1 MLEPQEIQR
10 LEKLYESYSKK
21 HNGLF
26 SKFFNTK
33 NSKIFIIEFFLIIVL
48 LVALI
53 VLSIEKTPNEAKVAE
68 QIPAQNATMAKTVA
82 KISEKNETNA
92 SILSELKQ
100 KSEVAKA
107 KFEEGKKQDELAN
120 KIAKKLE
127 EVVKINETNDT
138 SKNDPKRQRSSQG
151 WLKLNIPDEEPLT
164 EQNGINGMS
173 VPQDEV
179 IDLEAKPARKRVN
192 IQVTSASN
200 EESVLREQFLKTNNP
215 TIALELARL
224 NFRNNNFKEAIKW
237 SLAAN
242 DIDNS
247 LEESWI
253 IFAKSKYKLKQSDDA
268 IKALREY
275 NKNLNKAS
283 INELIN
289 KIKSGTL

>member
-10 LEKLYESYSKK
+10 LEKLYESYKK
-21 HNGLF
+21 KNGGFLH
-26 SKFFNTK
+26 KIFNAK
-33 NSKIFIIEFFLIIVL
+33 NSKILIIELLLIIIL
-48 LVALI
+48 LAALI
-53 VLSIEKTPNEAKVAE
+53 VLSLEKAPSLASKSDKVLAK
-68 QIPAQNATMAKTVA
+68 NATTV
-82 KISEKNETNA
+82 KMVEKNETNV
-92 SILSELKQ
+92 SVFSELKQ

-107 KFEEGKKQDELAN
+107 KFEEGKKQDELAD

-151 WLKLNIPDEEPLT
+151 WLKLNIPDEEPLS
-164 EQNGINGMS
+164 EQNGMS

-179 IDLEAKPARKRVN
+179 IDLESKPARKRVN

-200 EESVLREQFLKTNNP
+200 EESMLREQFLKTNNP

>member
-10 LEKLYESYSKK
+10 LEKLYESYKK
-21 HNGLF
+21 KNGGFLH
-26 SKFFNTK
+26 KIFNTK
-33 NSKIFIIEFFLIIVL
+33 NSKILIIELLLIIIL
-48 LVALI
+48 LAALI
-53 VLSIEKTPNEAKVAE
+53 ALSIEKTPSLASKSDKVLAK
-68 QIPAQNATMAKTVA
+68 NATAVKMV
-82 KISEKNETNA
+82 EKNETNV
-92 SILSELKQ
+92 SVLSDLKQ

-107 KFEEGKKQDELAN
+107 KFEEGKKQDELAD

-164 EQNGINGMS
+164 EQNGIS

-179 IDLEAKPARKRVN
+179 IDLESKPARKRVN

-268 IKALREY
+268 VKALREY

>member
-10 LEKLYESYSKK
+10 LEKLYESYKK
-21 HNGLF
+21 KNGGFLH
-26 SKFFNTK
+26 KIFNAK
-33 NSKIFIIEFFLIIVL
+33 NSKILIIELLLIIIL
-48 LVALI
+48 LAALI
-53 VLSIEKTPNEAKVAE
+53 VLSIEKAPSLANKSDKVLAK
-68 QIPAQNATMAKTVA
+68 NATTIKMV
-82 KISEKNETNA
+82 EKNETNV
-92 SILSELKQ
+92 SVLSELRQ

-107 KFEEGKKQDELAN
+107 KFEEGKKQDELAD

-164 EQNGINGMS
+164 EQNGIS

-179 IDLEAKPARKRVN
+179 IDLESKPARKRVN

-200 EESVLREQFLKTNNP
+200 EESMLREQFLKTNNP

-268 IKALREY
+268 VKALREY

>member
-10 LEKLYESYSKK
+10 LEKLYESYKK
-21 HNGLF
+21 KNGGFLH
-26 SKFFNTK
+26 KIFNAK
-33 NSKIFIIEFFLIIVL
+33 NSKILIIELLLIIIL
-48 LVALI
+48 LAALI
-53 VLSIEKTPNEAKVAE
+53 VLSIEKTPSLASKSDKFLAK
-68 QIPAQNATMAKTVA
+68 NATTV
-82 KISEKNETNA
+82 KMVEKNETNA
-92 SILSELKQ
+92 SVLSELKQ

-107 KFEEGKKQDELAN
+107 KFEEGKKQDELAD

-164 EQNGINGMS
+164 EQNGIS

-179 IDLEAKPARKRVN
+179 IDLESKPARKRVN

-200 EESVLREQFLKTNNP
+200 EESVLRDQFLKTNNP

-268 IKALREY
+268 VKALREY

>member
-10 LEKLYESYSKK
+10 LEKLYESYKK
-21 HNGLF
+21 KNGGFLH
-26 SKFFNTK
+26 KIFNAK
-33 NSKIFIIEFFLIIVL
+33 NSKILIIELLLIIIL
-48 LVALI
+48 LAALI
-53 VLSIEKTPNEAKVAE
+53 ALSIEKTPSLASKSDKFLAK
-68 QIPAQNATMAKTVA
+68 NATAVKMV
-82 KISEKNETNA
+82 EKNETNA

-107 KFEEGKKQDELAN
+107 KFEEGKKQDELAD

-138 SKNDPKRQRSSQG
+138 LKNDPKRQRSSQG

-164 EQNGINGMS
+164 EQNGIS

-179 IDLEAKPARKRVN
+179 IDLESKPARKRVN

-268 IKALREY
+268 VKALREY

>member
-10 LEKLYESYSKK
+10 LEKLYESYKK
-21 HNGLF
+21 KNGGFLH
-26 SKFFNTK
+26 KIFNAK
-33 NSKIFIIEFFLIIVL
+33 NSKILIIELLLIIIL
-48 LVALI
+48 LAALI
-53 VLSIEKTPNEAKVAE
+53 VLSIEKTPSLASKSDKFLAK
-68 QIPAQNATMAKTVA
+68 NATAVKMV
-82 KISEKNETNA
+82 EKNETNA

-107 KFEEGKKQDELAN
+107 KFEEGKKQDELAD

-138 SKNDPKRQRSSQG
+138 SKNEPKRQRSSQG

-164 EQNGINGMS
+164 EQNGIS

-179 IDLEAKPARKRVN
+179 IDLESKPARKRVN

-200 EESVLREQFLKTNNP
+200 EESMLREQFLKTNNP

-268 IKALREY
+268 VKALREY

>member
-10 LEKLYESYSKK
+10 LEKLYESYKK
-21 HNGLF
+21 KNGGFLH
-26 SKFFNTK
+26 KIFNAK
-33 NSKIFIIEFFLIIVL
+33 NSKILIIELLLIIIL
-48 LVALI
+48 LSALI
-53 VLSIEKTPNEAKVAE
+53 ALSIEKTPSLASKSDKFLAK
-68 QIPAQNATMAKTVA
+68 NATAVKMV
-82 KISEKNETNA
+82 EKNETNA
-92 SILSELKQ
+92 SMLSELKQ

-107 KFEEGKKQDELAN
+107 KFEEGKKQDELAD

-138 SKNDPKRQRSSQG
+138 LKNDPKRQRSSQG

-164 EQNGINGMS
+164 EQNGIS

-179 IDLEAKPARKRVN
+179 IDLESKPARKRVN

-200 EESVLREQFLKTNNP
+200 EESMLREQFLKTNNP

-268 IKALREY
+268 VKALMEY

>member
-10 LEKLYESYSKK
+10 LEKLYESYKK
-21 HNGLF
+21 KNGGFLH
-26 SKFFNTK
+26 KIFNAK
-33 NSKIFIIEFFLIIVL
+33 NSKILIIELLLIIIL
-48 LVALI
+48 LAALI
-53 VLSIEKTPNEAKVAE
+53 VLSIEKTPSLASKSDKVLAK
-68 QIPAQNATMAKTVA
+68 NATAVKMV
-82 KISEKNETNA
+82 EKNETNA
-92 SILSELKQ
+92 SVLSELKQ

-107 KFEEGKKQDELAN
+107 KFEEGKKQDELAD

-151 WLKLNIPDEEPLT
+151 WLKLNIPDEEPLS
-164 EQNGINGMS
+164 EQNGMS

-179 IDLEAKPARKRVN
+179 IDLESKPARKRVN

-268 IKALREY
+268 VKALREY

>member
-10 LEKLYESYSKK
+10 LEKLYESYKK
-21 HNGLF
+21 KNGGFLH
-26 SKFFNTK
+26 KIFNAK
-33 NSKIFIIEFFLIIVL
+33 NSKILIIELLLIIIL
-48 LVALI
+48 LAALI
-53 VLSIEKTPNEAKVAE
+53 VLSLEKAPSLANKSDKVLAK
-68 QIPAQNATMAKTVA
+68 NATAVKMV
-82 KISEKNETNA
+82 EKNETNA

-107 KFEEGKKQDELAN
+107 KFEEGKKQDELAD

-151 WLKLNIPDEEPLT
+151 WLKLNIPDEEQLT
-164 EQNGINGMS
+164 EQNGIS

-179 IDLEAKPARKRVN
+179 IDLESKPARKRVN

-253 IFAKSKYKLKQSDDA
+253 IFAKSKYKLKQKDDA
-268 IKALREY
+268 IKALNEY

-283 INELIN
+283 INTLIS
-289 KIKSGTL
+289 KMRDGTL

>member
-10 LEKLYESYSKK
+10 LEKLYESYKK
-21 HNGLF
+21 KNGGFLH
-26 SKFFNTK
+26 KIFNAK
-33 NSKIFIIEFFLIIVL
+33 NSKILIIELLLIIIL
-48 LVALI
+48 LAALI
-53 VLSIEKTPNEAKVAE
+53 VLSLEKAPSLANKSDKVLAK
-68 QIPAQNATMAKTVA
+68 NATTV
-82 KISEKNETNA
+82 KMVEKNETNV
-92 SILSELKQ
+92 SVLGEIKQ

-107 KFEEGKKQDELAN
+107 KFEEGKKQDELAD

-164 EQNGINGMS
+164 EQNGIS

-179 IDLEAKPARKRVN
+179 IDLESKPARKRVN

-268 IKALREY
+268 VKALREY

>member
-10 LEKLYESYSKK
+10 LEKLYESYKK
-21 HNGLF
+21 KNGGFLH
-26 SKFFNTK
+26 KIFNAK
-33 NSKIFIIEFFLIIVL
+33 NSKILIIELLLIIIL
-48 LVALI
+48 LAALI
-53 VLSIEKTPNEAKVAE
+53 VLSLEKAPSLANKSDKVLTK
-68 QIPAQNATMAKTVA
+68 NATTV
-82 KISEKNETNA
+82 KMVEKNETNV
-92 SILSELKQ
+92 SVLSELKQ
-100 KSEVAKA
+100 KSEVAKT
-107 KFEEGKKQDELAN
+107 KFEEGKKQDELAD

-164 EQNGINGMS
+164 EQNGIS

-179 IDLEAKPARKRVN
+179 IDLESKPARKRVN

-200 EESVLREQFLKTNNP
+200 EESVLRDQFLKTNNP

-268 IKALREY
+268 VKALREY

>member
-10 LEKLYESYSKK
+10 LEKLYESYKK
-21 HNGLF
+21 KNGGFLHKIF
-26 SKFFNTK
+26 TAK
-33 NSKIFIIEFFLIIVL
+33 NSKILIIELLLIIIL
-48 LVALI
+48 LAALI
-53 VLSIEKTPNEAKVAE
+53 VLSLEKAPSLANKSDKVLAK
-68 QIPAQNATMAKTVA
+68 NATTV
-82 KISEKNETNA
+82 KMVEKNETNV
-92 SILSELKQ
+92 SVLSELKQ

-107 KFEEGKKQDELAN
+107 KFEEGKKQDELAD

-138 SKNDPKRQRSSQG
+138 LKNDPKRQRSSQG

-164 EQNGINGMS
+164 EQNGIS

-179 IDLEAKPARKRVN
+179 IDLESKPARKRVN

-200 EESVLREQFLKTNNP
+200 EESMLREQFLKTNNP

-268 IKALREY
+268 VKALREY

>member
-10 LEKLYESYSKK
+10 LEKLYESYKK
-21 HNGLF
+21 KNGGFLH
-26 SKFFNTK
+26 KIFNAK
-33 NSKIFIIEFFLIIVL
+33 NSKILIIELLLIIIL
-48 LVALI
+48 LAALI
-53 VLSIEKTPNEAKVAE
+53 VLSLEKAPSLANKSDKVLTK
-68 QIPAQNATMAKTVA
+68 NATTV
-82 KISEKNETNA
+82 KMVEKNETNV
-92 SILSELKQ
+92 SVLSELKQ

-107 KFEEGKKQDELAN
+107 KFEEGKKQDELAD

-151 WLKLNIPDEEPLT
+151 WLKLSIPDEEPLT
-164 EQNGINGMS
+164 EQNGIS

-179 IDLEAKPARKRVN
+179 IDLESKPARKRVN

-268 IKALREY
+268 VKALREY

>member
-10 LEKLYESYSKK
+10 LEKLYESYKK
-21 HNGLF
+21 KNGGFLH
-26 SKFFNTK
+26 KIFNAK
-33 NSKIFIIEFFLIIVL
+33 NSKILIIELLLIIIL
-48 LVALI
+48 LAALI
-53 VLSIEKTPNEAKVAE
+53 ALSIEKTPSLASKSDKVLAK
-68 QIPAQNATMAKTVA
+68 NATTV
-82 KISEKNETNA
+82 KMVEKNETNV
-92 SILSELKQ
+92 SVLSELKQ

-107 KFEEGKKQDELAN
+107 KFEEGKKQDELAD

-138 SKNDPKRQRSSQG
+138 SKNEPKRQRSSQG

-164 EQNGINGMS
+164 EQNGIS

-179 IDLEAKPARKRVN
+179 IDLESKPARKRVN

-268 IKALREY
+268 VKALREY

>member
-10 LEKLYESYSKK
+10 LEKLYESYKK
-21 HNGLF
+21 KNGGFLH
-26 SKFFNTK
+26 KIFNAK
-33 NSKIFIIEFFLIIVL
+33 NSKILIIELLLIIIL
-48 LVALI
+48 LAALI
-53 VLSIEKTPNEAKVAE
+53 VLSLEKAPSLANKSDKVLAK
-68 QIPAQNATMAKTVA
+68 NATTV
-82 KISEKNETNA
+82 KMVEKNETNV
-92 SILSELKQ
+92 SVLSELKQ

-107 KFEEGKKQDELAN
+107 KFEEGKKQDELAD

-164 EQNGINGMS
+164 EQNGIS

-179 IDLEAKPARKRVN
+179 IDIESKPARKRVN

>member
-10 LEKLYESYSKK
+10 LEKLYESYKK
-21 HNGLF
+21 KNGGFLH
-26 SKFFNTK
+26 KIFNAK
-33 NSKIFIIEFFLIIVL
+33 NSKILIIELLLIIIL
-48 LVALI
+48 LAALI
-53 VLSIEKTPNEAKVAE
+53 VLSIGKAPSLANKSDKVLAK
-68 QIPAQNATMAKTVA
+68 NATTV
-82 KISEKNETNA
+82 KMVEKNETNV
-92 SILSELKQ
+92 SVLSELKQ

-107 KFEEGKKQDELAN
+107 KFEEGKKQDELAD

-138 SKNDPKRQRSSQG
+138 SKNDPKKQRNSQG
-151 WLKLNIPDEEPLT
+151 WLKLNIPDEESLT
-164 EQNGINGMS
+164 EQNGIS

-179 IDLEAKPARKRVN
+179 IDLESKPARKRVN

-253 IFAKSKYKLKQSDDA
+253 IFAKSKYKLKQSNDA
-268 IKALREY
+268 VKALREY

>member
-10 LEKLYESYSKK
+10 LEKLYESYKK
-21 HNGLF
+21 KNGGFLH
-26 SKFFNTK
+26 KIFNAK
-33 NSKIFIIEFFLIIVL
+33 NSKILIIELLLIIIL
-48 LVALI
+48 LAALI
-53 VLSIEKTPNEAKVAE
+53 VLSIEKTPSLASKSDKVLAK
-68 QIPAQNATMAKTVA
+68 NATTV
-82 KISEKNETNA
+82 KMVEKNETNA
-92 SILSELKQ
+92 SVLSELKQ

-107 KFEEGKKQDELAN
+107 KFEEGKKQDELAD

-164 EQNGINGMS
+164 EQNGIS

-179 IDLEAKPARKRVN
+179 IDLESKPARKRVN

-268 IKALREY
+268 VKALREY

>member
-10 LEKLYESYSKK
+10 LEKLYESYKK
-21 HNGLF
+21 KNGGFLH
-26 SKFFNTK
+26 KIFNAK
-33 NSKIFIIEFFLIIVL
+33 NSKILIIELLLIIIL
-48 LVALI
+48 LAALI
-53 VLSIEKTPNEAKVAE
+53 VLSLEKAPSLASKSDKVLAK
-68 QIPAQNATMAKTVA
+68 NATAVKMV
-82 KISEKNETNA
+82 EKNETNA
-92 SILSELKQ
+92 SVLSELKQ

-107 KFEEGKKQDELAN
+107 KFEEGKKQDELAD

-138 SKNDPKRQRSSQG
+138 SKNEPKRQRSSQG

-164 EQNGINGMS
+164 EQNGIS

-179 IDLEAKPARKRVN
+179 IDLESKPARKRVN

-268 IKALREY
+268 VKALREY

>member
-10 LEKLYESYSKK
+10 LEKLYESYKK
-21 HNGLF
+21 KNGGFLH
-26 SKFFNTK
+26 KIFNAK
-33 NSKIFIIEFFLIIVL
+33 NSKILIIELLLIIIL
-48 LVALI
+48 LAALI
-53 VLSIEKTPNEAKVAE
+53 ALSIEKTPSLASKSDKVLAK
-68 QIPAQNATMAKTVA
+68 NATAVKMV
-82 KISEKNETNA
+82 EKNETNA
-92 SILSELKQ
+92 SMLSELKQ

-107 KFEEGKKQDELAN
+107 KFEEGKKQDELAD

-164 EQNGINGMS
+164 EQNGIS

-179 IDLEAKPARKRVN
+179 IDLESKPARKRVN

-268 IKALREY
+268 VKALREY

>member
-10 LEKLYESYSKK
+10 LEKLYESYKK
-21 HNGLF
+21 KNGGFLH
-26 SKFFNTK
+26 KIFNAK
-33 NSKIFIIEFFLIIVL
+33 NSKILIIELLLIIIL
-48 LVALI
+48 LAALI
-53 VLSIEKTPNEAKVAE
+53 VLSLEKAPSLANKSDKVLAK
-68 QIPAQNATMAKTVA
+68 NATTIKMV
-82 KISEKNETNA
+82 EKNETNV
-92 SILSELKQ
+92 SVLSELKQ

-107 KFEEGKKQDELAN
+107 KFEEGKKQDELAD

-138 SKNDPKRQRSSQG
+138 LKNDPKRQRSSQG

-164 EQNGINGMS
+164 EQNGIS

-179 IDLEAKPARKRVN
+179 IDLESKPARKRVN

-268 IKALREY
+268 VKALMEY

>member
-10 LEKLYESYSKK
+10 LEKLYESYKK
-21 HNGLF
+21 KNGGFLH
-26 SKFFNTK
+26 KIFNAK
-33 NSKIFIIEFFLIIVL
+33 NSKILIIELLLIIIL
-48 LVALI
+48 LAALI
-53 VLSIEKTPNEAKVAE
+53 VLSIGKAPSLANKSDKVLAK
-68 QIPAQNATMAKTVA
+68 NATTV
-82 KISEKNETNA
+82 KMVEKNETNV
-92 SILSELKQ
+92 SVLSELKQ

-107 KFEEGKKQDELAN
+107 KFEEGKKQDELAD

-164 EQNGINGMS
+164 EQNGIS

-179 IDLEAKPARKRVN
+179 IDLESKPARKRVN

>member
-10 LEKLYESYSKK
+10 LEKLYESYKK
-21 HNGLF
+21 KNGGFLH
-26 SKFFNTK
+26 KIFNAK
-33 NSKIFIIEFFLIIVL
+33 NSKILIIELLLIIIL
-48 LVALI
+48 LAALI
-53 VLSIEKTPNEAKVAE
+53 VLSIEKAPSLANKSDKVLAK
-68 QIPAQNATMAKTVA
+68 NATTIKMV
-82 KISEKNETNA
+82 EKNETNV
-92 SILSELKQ
+92 SVLSELRQ

-107 KFEEGKKQDELAN
+107 KFEEGKKQDELAD

-164 EQNGINGMS
+164 EQNGIS

-179 IDLEAKPARKRVN
+179 IDLESKPARKRVN

>member
-10 LEKLYESYSKK
+10 LEKLYESYKK
-21 HNGLF
+21 KNGGFLH
-26 SKFFNTK
+26 KIFNAK
-33 NSKIFIIEFFLIIVL
+33 NSKILIIELLLIIIL
-48 LVALI
+48 LATLI
-53 VLSIEKTPNEAKVAE
+53 VLSIEKTPSLASKSDKVLAK
-68 QIPAQNATMAKTVA
+68 NATAVKMV
-82 KISEKNETNA
+82 EKNETNA
-92 SILSELKQ
+92 SVLSELKQ

-107 KFEEGKKQDELAN
+107 KFEEGKKQDELAD

-151 WLKLNIPDEEPLT
+151 WLKLNIPDEEPLS
-164 EQNGINGMS
+164 EQNGMS

-179 IDLEAKPARKRVN
+179 IDLESKPARKRVN

-268 IKALREY
+268 VKALREY

>member
-26 SKFFNTK
+26 SKIFNAK
-33 NSKIFIIEFFLIIVL
+33 NSKILIIEFFLIIVL

-53 VLSIEKTPNEAKVAE
+53 VLSIEKTPNEAKAAE

-92 SILSELKQ
+92 SVLSELKQ

-107 KFEEGKKQDELAN
+107 KFEEGKKQDELAD

-127 EVVKINETNDT
+127 EVVKVAEANDT
-138 SKNDPKRQRSSQG
+138 SKNEPKRQRNSQG
-151 WLKLNIPDEEPLT
+151 WLKLNIPDEEPLISDSF
-164 EQNGINGMS
+164 GGVA

-192 IQVTSASN
+192 IQISSASN
-200 EESVLREQFLKTNNP
+200 EEVTLKDQFLKTNNP
-215 TIALELARL
+215 TIALELAKL
-224 NFRNNNFKEAIKW
+224 NFKKNNFKEAIKW

-253 IFAKSKYKLKQSDDA
+253 IFAKSKYKLKQKDDA
-268 IKALREY
+268 IKALNEY

-283 INELIN
+283 INTLIS
-289 KIKSGTL
+289 KMRDGTL

>member
-10 LEKLYESYSKK
+10 LEKLYESYKK
-21 HNGLF
+21 KNGGFLH
-26 SKFFNTK
+26 KIFNAK
-33 NSKIFIIEFFLIIVL
+33 NSKILIIELLLIIIL
-48 LVALI
+48 LAALI
-53 VLSIEKTPNEAKVAE
+53 ALSIEKTPSLASKSDKILAK
-68 QIPAQNATMAKTVA
+68 NATAVKMV
-82 KISEKNETNA
+82 EKNETNA

-100 KSEVAKA
+100 KSEVAKV
-107 KFEEGKKQDELAN
+107 KFEEGKKQDELAD

-151 WLKLNIPDEEPLT
+151 WLKLNIPDEEPLS
-164 EQNGINGMS
+164 EQNGIS

-179 IDLEAKPARKRVN
+179 IDLESKPARKRVN

-200 EESVLREQFLKTNNP
+200 EESVLRDQFLKTNNP

-268 IKALREY
+268 VKALREY

>member
-10 LEKLYESYSKK
+10 LEKLYESYKK
-21 HNGLF
+21 KNGGFLH
-26 SKFFNTK
+26 KIFNAK
-33 NSKIFIIEFFLIIVL
+33 NSKILIIELLFIIIL
-48 LVALI
+48 LAALI
-53 VLSIEKTPNEAKVAE
+53 ALSIEKTPSLANKSDKVLAK
-68 QIPAQNATMAKTVA
+68 NATTV
-82 KISEKNETNA
+82 KMVEKNETNV
-92 SILSELKQ
+92 SVLSELKQ

-107 KFEEGKKQDELAN
+107 KFEEGKKQDELAD

-164 EQNGINGMS
+164 EQNGIS

-268 IKALREY
+268 VKALREY

>member
-10 LEKLYESYSKK
+10 LEKLYESYKK
-21 HNGLF
+21 KNGGFLH
-26 SKFFNTK
+26 KIFNAK
-33 NSKIFIIEFFLIIVL
+33 NSKILIIELLLIIIL
-48 LVALI
+48 LAALI
-53 VLSIEKTPNEAKVAE
+53 VLSLEKAPSLASKSDKVLAK
-68 QIPAQNATMAKTVA
+68 NATAVKMV
-82 KISEKNETNA
+82 EKNETNA
-92 SILSELKQ
+92 SVLSELKQ

-107 KFEEGKKQDELAN
+107 KFEEVKKQDELAD

-164 EQNGINGMS
+164 EQNGIS

-179 IDLEAKPARKRVN
+179 IDLESKPARKRVN

-268 IKALREY
+268 VKALREY

>member
-10 LEKLYESYSKK
+10 LEKLYESYKK
-21 HNGLF
+21 KNGGFLH
-26 SKFFNTK
+26 KIFNAK
-33 NSKIFIIEFFLIIVL
+33 NSKILIIELLLIIIL
-48 LVALI
+48 LAALI
-53 VLSIEKTPNEAKVAE
+53 VLSLEKAPSLANKSDKVLAK
-68 QIPAQNATMAKTVA
+68 NATTV
-82 KISEKNETNA
+82 KMVEKNETNA
-92 SILSELKQ
+92 SVLSELKQ

-107 KFEEGKKQDELAN
+107 KFEEGKKQDELAD

-138 SKNDPKRQRSSQG
+138 SKNDPKKQRSSQG

-164 EQNGINGMS
+164 EQNGIS
-173 VPQDEV
+173 VPQDKV
-179 IDLEAKPARKRVN
+179 IDLESKPARKRVN

-242 DIDNS
+242 DIDNN

-268 IKALREY
+268 VKALREY

>member
-10 LEKLYESYSKK
+10 LEKLYESYKK
-21 HNGLF
+21 KNGGFLH
-26 SKFFNTK
+26 KIFNAK
-33 NSKIFIIEFFLIIVL
+33 NSKILIIELLLIIIL
-48 LVALI
+48 LAALI
-53 VLSIEKTPNEAKVAE
+53 VLSLEKAPSLANKSDKVLAK
-68 QIPAQNATMAKTVA
+68 NATAVKMV
-82 KISEKNETNA
+82 EKNETNA
-92 SILSELKQ
+92 SVLSELKQ

-107 KFEEGKKQDELAN
+107 KFEEGKKQDELAD

-151 WLKLNIPDEEPLT
+151 WLKLNIPDEEPLI
-164 EQNGINGMS
+164 EQNGIS

-179 IDLEAKPARKRVN
+179 IDLESKPARKRVN

-200 EESVLREQFLKTNNP
+200 EESVLRDQFLKTNNP

-268 IKALREY
+268 VKALREY

>member
-10 LEKLYESYSKK
+10 LEKLYESYKK
-21 HNGLF
+21 KNGSFLH
-26 SKFFNTK
+26 KIFNAK
-33 NSKIFIIEFFLIIVL
+33 NSKILIIELLLIIIL
-48 LVALI
+48 LAALI
-53 VLSIEKTPNEAKVAE
+53 VLSLEKAPSLANKSDKVLAK
-68 QIPAQNATMAKTVA
+68 NATTIKMV
-82 KISEKNETNA
+82 EKNETNV
-92 SILSELKQ
+92 SVLSELKQ

-107 KFEEGKKQDELAN
+107 KFEEGKKQDELAD

-138 SKNDPKRQRSSQG
+138 LKNDPKRQRSSQG

-164 EQNGINGMS
+164 EQNGIS

-179 IDLEAKPARKRVN
+179 IDLESKPARKRVN

-200 EESVLREQFLKTNNP
+200 EESVLRDQFLKTNNP

-268 IKALREY
+268 VKALREY

>member
-10 LEKLYESYSKK
+10 LEKLYESYKK
-21 HNGLF
+21 KNGGFLH
-26 SKFFNTK
+26 KIFNAK
-33 NSKIFIIEFFLIIVL
+33 NSKILIIELLLIIIL
-48 LVALI
+48 LAALI
-53 VLSIEKTPNEAKVAE
+53 VLSIEKTPSLASKSDKFLAK
-68 QIPAQNATMAKTVA
+68 NATAVKMV
-82 KISEKNETNA
+82 EKNETNA

-107 KFEEGKKQDELAN
+107 KFEEGKKQDELAD

-151 WLKLNIPDEEPLT
+151 WLKLNIPDEEPLS
-164 EQNGINGMS
+164 EQNGIS

-179 IDLEAKPARKRVN
+179 IDLESKPARKRVN

-268 IKALREY
+268 VKALREY

>member
-10 LEKLYESYSKK
+10 LEKLYESYKK
-21 HNGLF
+21 KNGGFLH
-26 SKFFNTK
+26 KIFNAK
-33 NSKIFIIEFFLIIVL
+33 NSKILIIELLLIIIL
-48 LVALI
+48 LAALI
-53 VLSIEKTPNEAKVAE
+53 VLSIEKTPSLASKSDKFLAK
-68 QIPAQNATMAKTVA
+68 NATAVKMV
-82 KISEKNETNA
+82 EKNETNA

-107 KFEEGKKQDELAN
+107 KFEEGKKQDELAD

-138 SKNDPKRQRSSQG
+138 SKNEPKRQRSSQG

-164 EQNGINGMS
+164 EQNGIS

-179 IDLEAKPARKRVN
+179 IDLESKPARKRVN

-200 EESVLREQFLKTNNP
+200 EESMLREQFLKTNNP

-268 IKALREY
+268 VKALMEY

>member
-10 LEKLYESYSKK
+10 LEKLYESYKK
-21 HNGLF
+21 KNGGFLH
-26 SKFFNTK
+26 KIFNAK
-33 NSKIFIIEFFLIIVL
+33 NSKILIIELLLIIIL
-48 LVALI
+48 LAALI
-53 VLSIEKTPNEAKVAE
+53 VLSIGKAPSLANKSDKVLAK
-68 QIPAQNATMAKTVA
+68 NATTV
-82 KISEKNETNA
+82 KMVEKNETNV
-92 SILSELKQ
+92 SVLSELKQ

-107 KFEEGKKQDELAN
+107 KFEEGKKQDELAD

-138 SKNDPKRQRSSQG
+138 SKNDPKKQRNSQG
-151 WLKLNIPDEEPLT
+151 WLKLNIPDEESLT
-164 EQNGINGMS
+164 EQNGIS

-179 IDLEAKPARKRVN
+179 IDLESKPARKRVN
-192 IQVTSASN
+192 IQVTSATN
-200 EESVLREQFLKTNNP
+200 EESVLREQFVKTNNP

-268 IKALREY
+268 VKALREY

>member
-10 LEKLYESYSKK
+10 LEKLYESYKK
-21 HNGLF
+21 KNGGFLH
-26 SKFFNTK
+26 KIFNAK
-33 NSKIFIIEFFLIIVL
+33 NSKILIIELLLIIIL
-48 LVALI
+48 LAALI
-53 VLSIEKTPNEAKVAE
+53 VLSIEKAQGLANKSDKVLAK
-68 QIPAQNATMAKTVA
+68 NATAVKMV
-82 KISEKNETNA
+82 EKNETNA
-92 SILSELKQ
+92 SMLSELKQ

-107 KFEEGKKQDELAN
+107 KFEEGKKQDELAD

-164 EQNGINGMS
+164 EQNGIS

-179 IDLEAKPARKRVN
+179 IDLESKPARKRVN

-253 IFAKSKYKLKQSDDA
+253 IFAKSKYKLKQKDDA
-268 IKALREY
+268 IKALNEY

>member
-10 LEKLYESYSKK
+10 LEKLYESYKK
-21 HNGLF
+21 KNGGFLH
-26 SKFFNTK
+26 KIFNAK
-33 NSKIFIIEFFLIIVL
+33 NSKILIIELLLIIIL
-48 LVALI
+48 LAALI
-53 VLSIEKTPNEAKVAE
+53 VLSIEKTPSLASKSDKVLAK
-68 QIPAQNATMAKTVA
+68 NATAVKMV
-82 KISEKNETNA
+82 EKNETNA
-92 SILSELKQ
+92 SVLSELKQ

-107 KFEEGKKQDELAN
+107 KFEEGKKQDELAD

-151 WLKLNIPDEEPLT
+151 WLKLNIPDEEPLS
-164 EQNGINGMS
+164 EQNGMS

-179 IDLEAKPARKRVN
+179 IDLESKPARKRVN

-200 EESVLREQFLKTNNP
+200 EESVLRDQFLKTNNP

-268 IKALREY
+268 VKALREY

>member
-10 LEKLYESYSKK
+10 LEKLYESYKK
-21 HNGLF
+21 KNGGFLH
-26 SKFFNTK
+26 KIFNAK
-33 NSKIFIIEFFLIIVL
+33 NSKILIIELLLIIIL
-48 LVALI
+48 LAALI
-53 VLSIEKTPNEAKVAE
+53 VLSIEKAPSLANKSDKVLAK
-68 QIPAQNATMAKTVA
+68 NATTV
-82 KISEKNETNA
+82 KMVEKNETNV
-92 SILSELKQ
+92 SVLSELKQ

-107 KFEEGKKQDELAN
+107 KFEEGKKQDELAD

-164 EQNGINGMS
+164 EQNSIS

-179 IDLEAKPARKRVN
+179 IDLESKPARKRVN

-268 IKALREY
+268 VKALREY

>member
-10 LEKLYESYSKK
+10 LEKLYESYKK
-21 HNGLF
+21 KNGGFLH
-26 SKFFNTK
+26 KIFNAK
-33 NSKIFIIEFFLIIVL
+33 NSKILIIELLLIIIL
-48 LVALI
+48 LAALI
-53 VLSIEKTPNEAKVAE
+53 VLSLEKAPSLANKNDKVLTK
-68 QIPAQNATMAKTVA
+68 NATTV
-82 KISEKNETNA
+82 KMVEKNETNV
-92 SILSELKQ
+92 SVLSELKQ
-100 KSEVAKA
+100 KSEVAKT
-107 KFEEGKKQDELAN
+107 KFEEGKKQDELAD

-164 EQNGINGMS
+164 EQNGIS

-179 IDLEAKPARKRVN
+179 IDLESKPARKRVN

-268 IKALREY
+268 VKALREY

>member
-10 LEKLYESYSKK
+10 LEKLYESYKK
-21 HNGLF
+21 KNGGFLH
-26 SKFFNTK
+26 KIFNAK
-33 NSKIFIIEFFLIIVL
+33 NSKILIIELLLIIIL
-48 LVALI
+48 LAALI
-53 VLSIEKTPNEAKVAE
+53 VLSIEKTPSLASKSDKFLAK
-68 QIPAQNATMAKTVA
+68 NATAVKMV
-82 KISEKNETNA
+82 EKNETNA

-107 KFEEGKKQDELAN
+107 KFEEGKKQDELAD

-164 EQNGINGMS
+164 EQNGIS

-179 IDLEAKPARKRVN
+179 IDLESKPARKRVN

-268 IKALREY
+268 VKALREY

>member
-1 MLEPQEIQR
+1 M
-10 LEKLYESYSKK
+10 
-21 HNGLF
+21 
-26 SKFFNTK
+26 
-33 NSKIFIIEFFLIIVL
+33 
-48 LVALI
+48 
-53 VLSIEKTPNEAKVAE
+53 
-68 QIPAQNATMAKTVA
+68 
-82 KISEKNETNA
+82 
-92 SILSELKQ
+92 
-100 KSEVAKA
+100 
-107 KFEEGKKQDELAN
+107 
-120 KIAKKLE
+120 
-127 EVVKINETNDT
+127 
-138 SKNDPKRQRSSQG
+138 
-151 WLKLNIPDEEPLT
+151 
-164 EQNGINGMS
+164 
-173 VPQDEV
+173 PQDEV
-179 IDLEAKPARKRVN
+179 IDLESKPTRKRVN

-268 IKALREY
+268 VKALREY